1 MRYRCASATDQ
12 DAPGPVDARTL
23 IALGREHELAGR
35 LREASEQ
42 YDAAASRA
50 RVAGEASLEAEAL
63 RRLGVAHHRRGEGPD
78 QGRGLCR
85 KSHDVAMAAGLPIA
99 AAEALN
105 CLAGFELETAEYE
118 SARSLFSA
126 ALKLGGSNARLRGR
140 IEQNL
145 GVLANIRG
153 DLVEAL
159 AHYHGALSAFE
170 ASEDRQGMALVYHN
184 LGMIS
189 ADRRQWEDADRY
201 YRRSSEL
208 AAILGDVQLRGLCL
222 LNHTEVLLARQQYAS
237 ARQSAEAALQVFDEL
252 GSADGK
258 AAAYRF
264 LGMLYRETGEPV
276 LAEARLRGSIEMARD
291 GAFPLEEAESLRELA
306 LLFQQTGRNQD
317 SLRSLDHAHR
327 LFRRLEANL
336 DVVDVAS
343 RASRLEE
350 TYLVVVRNWGQSIES
365 ADRYT
370 FGHCERVA
378 DYAEAVARALGM
390 DALEQTTIRVGA
402 YLHDVG
408 KVRVPHEILNKPGP
422 LTLDEFRVMQ
432 DHTIYGVELL
442 ASIQFP
448 WDIRPIIRSHHE
460 RADGKGYPDG
470 LRGEEIPLS
479 AQVIGIVDVWDALT
493 TDRSYRKAMTHEA
506 ALEQMA
512 QCRSWWR
519 ESVYEAFVSVI
530 AASSSMDDPASP
542 TVRTPFPAVQP
553 PPPFHSTALP

>member
-1 MRYRCASATDQ
+1 MRHRCASANEQ

-42 YDAAASRA
+42 YEAAAQRA
-50 RVAGEASLEAEAL
+50 HDAGDASHEAEAL
-63 RRLGVAHHRRGEGPD
+63 RRLGVSHHRRGEGPD
-78 QGRGLCR
+78 QGRSLCR
-85 KSHDVAMAAGLPIA
+85 KSHDVAMAANLPIA

-105 CLAGFELETAEYE
+105 CLAGFELEQAEYE
-118 SARSLFSA
+118 SARSIFLSA
-126 ALKLGGSNARLRGR
+126 LALGGRNARLRGR

-153 DLVEAL
+153 NLDEAL
-159 AHYHGALSAFE
+159 AHYLSALGAFE

-189 ADRRQWEDADRY
+189 ADRKQWDDAARY
-201 YRRSSEL
+201 YRKSSEL
-208 AAILGDVQLRGLCL
+208 AAALGDVQLRGLCL
-222 LNHTEVLLARQQYAS
+222 LNHTEVLLAQQQYAS
-237 ARQSAEAALQVFDEL
+237 ARQSAESALQVFDEL

-276 LAEARLRGSIEMARD
+276 LAEARLKGSIELARD

-378 DYAEAVARALGM
+378 NYAESVARALGM
-390 DALEQTTIRVGA
+390 DALELTTIRVGA

-422 LTLDEFRVMQ
+422 LTPDEFRIMQ

-470 LRGEEIPLS
+470 LQGEEIPLS

-493 TDRSYRKAMTHEA
+493 TDRSYRKAMTQEA

-512 QCRSWWR
+512 SCREWWR
-519 ESVYEAFVSVI
+519 PPVFEAFMEAI
-530 AASSSMDDPASP
+530 AAAS
-542 TVRTPFPAVQP
+542 VVSRQ
-553 PPPFHSTALP
+553 S

>member
-1 MRYRCASATDQ
+1 
-12 DAPGPVDARTL
+12 
-23 IALGREHELAGR
+23 
-35 LREASEQ
+35 
-42 YDAAASRA
+42 
-50 RVAGEASLEAEAL
+50 
-63 RRLGVAHHRRGEGPD
+63 
-78 QGRGLCR
+78 
-85 KSHDVAMAAGLPIA
+85 
-99 AAEALN
+99 
-105 CLAGFELETAEYE
+105 
-118 SARSLFSA
+118 
-126 ALKLGGSNARLRGR
+126 
-140 IEQNL
+140 
-145 GVLANIRG
+145 
-153 DLVEAL
+153 
-159 AHYHGALSAFE
+159 
-170 ASEDRQGMALVYHN
+170 MALVYHN

-189 ADRRQWEDADRY
+189 ADRRRWEMPTVSTAG
-201 YRRSSEL
+201 SEL
-208 AAILGDVQLRGLCL
+208 AAAQGDVQLRGLCL
-222 LNHTEVLLARQQYAS
+222 LNHTEVFLAQQQYAS

-252 GSADGK
+252 GSPDGK

-264 LGMLYRETGEPV
+264 LGMLYRETGEPAM
-276 LAEARLRGSIEMARD
+276 AEVRLRGSIDLARD

-336 DVVDVAS
+336 DVVDVAA
-343 RASRLEE
+343 RATRLEE

-378 DYAEAVARALGM
+378 SYAESVARALGL

-422 LTLDEFRVMQ
+422 LTPDEFRLMQ

-448 WDIRPIIRSHHE
+448 WDIKPIIRSHHE
-460 RADGKGYPDG
+460 RADGRGYPDA
-470 LRGEEIPLS
+470 LRGDEIPLS

-493 TDRSYRKAMTHEA
+493 TDRSYRKAMTHDA

-512 QCRSWWR
+512 QCRGWWR
-519 ESVYEAFVSVI
+519 SSVYEAFMATVGTDYRSNSVS
-530 AASSSMDDPASP
+530 SGS
-542 TVRTPFPAVQP
+542 TTTAVP
-553 PPPFHSTALP
+553 

>member
-1 MRYRCASATDQ
+1 MRYRCASPSEQ
-12 DAPGPVDARTL
+12 DGAGPVDARAL

-35 LREASEQ
+35 LREASDH
-42 YDAAASRA
+42 YADAARRA
-50 RVAGEASLEAEAL
+50 HDAGDAAHEAEAT
-63 RRLGVAHHRRGEGPD
+63 RRLGVAHHRRGERPD
-78 QGRGLCR
+78 LGRDLCR
-85 KSHDVAMAAGLPIA
+85 QSHAVALAAGLSVP

-105 CLAGFELETAEYE
+105 CLAGFELEQAAYD

-126 ALKLGGSNARLRGR
+126 ALELGGSNARLRGR
-140 IEQNL
+140 IQQNL

-153 DLVEAL
+153 DLDEAF
-159 AHYHGALSAFE
+159 AHYQGALSAFE
-170 ASEDRQGMALVYHN
+170 SSGDGQGMALVYHN

-189 ADRRQWEDADRY
+189 GDRRKWEDADRY
-201 YRRSSEL
+201 YRLSAEL
-208 AAILGDVQLRGLCL
+208 AASQGDVQLRGLCL
-222 LNHTEVLLARQQYAS
+222 LNHTEVFLALQQYSS

-264 LGMLYRETGEPV
+264 LGMLYRETGEPA
-276 LAEARLRGSIEMARD
+276 LAEARLKGSIDLARD

-378 DYAEAVARALGM
+378 TYAEAVARALGL

-422 LTLDEFRVMQ
+422 LTKDEFRIMQ

-442 ASIQFP
+442 ASIRFP

-460 RADGKGYPDG
+460 RADGKGYPDA
-470 LRGEEIPLS
+470 LCGEEIPLS

-512 QCRSWWR
+512 QCSPWWR
-519 ESVYEAFVSVI
+519 ESVYAAFMSAI
-530 AASSSMDDPASP
+530 GAP
-542 TVRTPFPAVQP
+542 TAQTPFPAVQP
-553 PPPFHSTALP
+553 RQQFRSTALP